1 MCRDLIFFFDRE
13 QEMKCTSTSRAA
25 LGPDAA
31 LMKLNNAFADRQA
44 KPEAIHLTGQAIV
57 HAVEALKD
65 AVEVLGRNT
74 QPIITDTDFKDVDR
88 SFDIGLFT
96 SSISP

>member
-1 MCRDLIFFFDRE
+1 
-13 QEMKCTSTSRAA
+13 MKCTSTSRAA

-31 LMKLNNAFADRQA
+31 LMKLNNAFADRQT
-44 KPEAIHLTGQAIV
+44 KPESIHLAAQTIIHPV
-57 HAVEALKD
+57 KALKD
-65 AVEVLGRNT
+65 PVEVLGRNT

-88 SFDIGLFT
+88 SLDIGLFT

>member
-1 MCRDLIFFFDRE
+1 
-13 QEMKCTSTSRAA
+13 MKCTSTSRAA

-44 KPEAIHLTGQAIV
+44 KPEAIHLTGQPIV
-57 HAVEALKD
+57 HAVKALKD

-96 SSISP
+96 SGISPCPRKDVAA